1 MLRRIAASLAAM
13 RRAIEVP
20 TLLDV
25 QNPTVA
31 APRPAAQTR
40 TVASLAAMRHAIELA
55 VPTSVILAPRRATQL
70 AAPTGSVLA
79 RRATVSQLPAALTP
93 AARALTATP
102 SGRGPPVGQIAL
114 VATTAAAPSAAIQV
128 AEAPRPAHARAL
140 TVRMA
145 AILQRASTIAPEPA
159 VAMAPHAAAPRMM
172 PTQKASAFK
181 RFCPAQGSPRVAR

>member
-25 QNPTVA
+25 QNPTV
-31 APRPAAQTR
+31 
-40 TVASLAAMRHAIELA
+40 
-55 VPTSVILAPRRATQL
+55 
-70 AAPTGSVLA
+70 
-79 RRATVSQLPAALTP
+79 AALTP

-145 AILQRASTIAPEPA
+145 AMLQRASTIAPEPA
-159 VAMAPHAAAPRMM
+159 VAMAPHAAAPRTI